1 MRLII
6 TEKNNSAQKI
16 AEILSD
22 GSAKE
27 TKSFTVPVF
36 RWEDSEGETA
46 VIGTGGHFVGRE
58 FPQEKEYKQWK
69 LDLIPGLIDAP
80 LETGPI
86 DGKKNVIK
94 AVQKEAKAAD
104 SLVIGTDFDR
114 EGELIGLE
122 ALEVCLAVN
131 PDLESTLKRARYSAL
146 TREEIE
152 GAFNNLDQLSFP
164 LANAA
169 GARQDIDLIW
179 GAAFTRA
186 VSLIAKAYGAT
197 LVAQY
202 EICMWANAQG
212 VEQVEPMN
220 TGGCI
225 ESGGVRYC
233 MVPAFHS
240 AAVMRDGTP
249 MAMGDPAGFVLQVGG
264 RSIYHTGDT
273 ALFSDMALIQ
283 RLYRPKVGLVC
294 IGDRFTMGPEAAAI
308 ACNEFLDLE
317 LIVPIHWGTFNLAR
331 HTWAD
336 PVRRVLP
343 SAQSNA
349 ATVLIPPPGGRI
361 DLVHRT
367 GDGLA
372 DPAWWERSA

>member
-1 MRLII
+1 MQL
-6 TEKNNSAQKI
+6 TWLGHSAFHLD
-16 AEILSD
+16 A
-22 GSAKE
+22 G
-27 TKSFTVPVF
+27 
-36 RWEDSEGETA
+36 
-46 VIGTGGHFVGRE
+46 GTNV
-58 FPQEKEYKQWK
+58 
-69 LDLIPGLIDAP
+69 LIDP
-80 LETGPI
+80 FWTGNPRFPE
-86 DGKKNVIK
+86 GY
-94 AVQKEAKAAD
+94 EAKLAKVDAIVVTHGHED
-104 SLVIGTDFDR
+104 HIGDTIR
-114 EGELIGLE
+114 L
-122 ALEVCLAVN
+122 
-131 PDLESTLKRARYSAL
+131 
-146 TREEIE
+146 
-152 GAFNNLDQLSFP
+152 
-164 LANAA
+164 
-169 GARQDIDLIW
+169 
-179 GAAFTRA
+179 
-186 VSLIAKAYGAT
+186 AKAYGAT

-317 LIVPIHWGTFNLAR
+317 LIVPIHWGTFGLLSGEPEDFA
-331 HTWAD
+331 
-336 PVRRVLP
+336 RRVTRGKVHC
-343 SAQSNA
+343 
-349 ATVLIPPPGGRI
+349 ATPGEPFAI
-361 DLVHRT
+361 
-367 GDGLA
+367 
-372 DPAWWERSA
+372 